1 MTIIDEIS
9 ICANQLANAGKKP
22 TVALVKAKLRQAVPL
37 PTLIS
42 TLKTWQHEP
51 DFITSNIS
59 QTNQVEPQKGTDDS
73 MLINSI
79 VNNAAIK
86 AYIEDIVSAQLV
98 DIKTEL
104 AELKN
109 NLADKLK

>member
-51 DFITSNIS
+51 DFITSITS
-59 QTNQVEPQKGTDDS
+59 QAKEIEPQKSTRDS
-73 MLINSI
+73 ELINSI
-79 VNNAAIK
+79 LNNAAIK
-86 AYIEDIVSAQLV
+86 AYIEGIVAAELV

-104 AELKN
+104 A
-109 NLADKLK
+109 KLKGNVKGKLS

>member
-51 DFITSNIS
+51 DFITSNTS
-59 QTNQVEPQKGTDDS
+59 QAKEIEPQKSTRDS
-73 MLINSI
+73 ELINSI
-79 VNNAAIK
+79 LNNAAIK
-86 AYIEDIVSAQLV
+86 AYIKGIVAAELV

-104 AELKN
+104 AELKGN
-109 NLADKLK
+109 VKGKLS

>member
-51 DFITSNIS
+51 DFITSDS
-59 QTNQVEPQKGTDDS
+59 SDVNQVEPQKGTEDKE
-73 MLINSI
+73 LIDSI
-79 VNNAAIK
+79 VNNAAIQ

-109 NLADKLK
+109 NLAGKLK

>member
-51 DFITSNIS
+51 DFITSNTS
-59 QTNQVEPQKGTDDS
+59 QAKEIEPRKDTNDNQ
-73 MLINSI
+73 LINSI
-79 VNNAAIK
+79 LNNATMK
-86 AYIEDIVSAQLV
+86 AYIEGIVAAELV

-104 AELKN
+104 AQLK
-109 NLADKLK
+109 AKLKGN

>member
-42 TLKTWQHEP
+42 TLKKMAT
-51 DFITSNIS
+51 
-59 QTNQVEPQKGTDDS
+59 
-73 MLINSI
+73 
-79 VNNAAIK
+79 
-86 AYIEDIVSAQLV
+86 
-98 DIKTEL
+98 
-104 AELKN
+104 
-109 NLADKLK
+109 

>member
-51 DFITSNIS
+51 DFIAANSS
-59 QTNQVEPQKGTDDS
+59 QTNQIEAQKSTEES
-73 MLINSI
+73 ELINSI

-86 AYIEDIVSAQLV
+86 AYIKNIVSAELL

-109 NLADKLK
+109 NLEGKLK

>member
-42 TLKTWQHEP
+42 TLKKWQHEP
-51 DFITSNIS
+51 DFITSNTS
-59 QTNQVEPQKGTDDS
+59 QAKEIEPQKSTDDS
-73 MLINSI
+73 ELINSI
-79 VNNAAIK
+79 VNNDAIK
-86 AYIEDIVSAQLV
+86 AYIEDIVSTELV

-109 NLADKLK
+109 NLEGKLK

>member
-51 DFITSNIS
+51 DFIAANSNQI
-59 QTNQVEPQKGTDDS
+59 NQIEAQKSTEES
-73 MLINSI
+73 ELINSI

-86 AYIEDIVSAQLV
+86 AYIENIVSAELL

-109 NLADKLK
+109 NLEGKLK

>member
-22 TVALVKAKLRQAVPL
+22 TVALVKAKLKQAVPL

-51 DFITSNIS
+51 DFIRVNTNEVKVEGS
-59 QTNQVEPQKGTDDS
+59 QKDTEDS
-73 MLINSI
+73 ELINLI
-79 VNNAAIK
+79 LNNPVIE
-86 AYIEDIVSAQLV
+86 AYIEGIVATQLV

-104 AELKN
+104 AALKK
-109 NLADKLK
+109 KL

>member
-51 DFITSNIS
+51 DFIAANSS
-59 QTNQVEPQKGTDDS
+59 QTNQIEAQKSTEES
-73 MLINSI
+73 ELINSI

-86 AYIEDIVSAQLV
+86 AYIENIVSAELL

-109 NLADKLK
+109 NLEGKLK

>member
-22 TVALVKAKLRQAVPL
+22 TVALVKAKLKQAVPL

-51 DFITSNIS
+51 DFIKVNTNEVKAVAS
-59 QTNQVEPQKGTDDS
+59 QKDTEDS
-73 MLINSI
+73 ELINLI
-79 VNNAAIK
+79 LNNPVIE
-86 AYIEDIVSAQLV
+86 AYIEGIVAAQLV

-104 AELKN
+104 AALKE
-109 NLADKLK
+109 KL

>member
-22 TVALVKAKLRQAVPL
+22 TVALVKAKLKQAVPL

-51 DFITSNIS
+51 DFIRVNTNEVKVDGS
-59 QTNQVEPQKGTDDS
+59 QKDTEDS
-73 MLINSI
+73 ELINLI
-79 VNNAAIK
+79 LNNPVIE
-86 AYIEDIVSAQLV
+86 AYIEGIVATQLV

-104 AELKN
+104 AALKK
-109 NLADKLK
+109 KL

>member
-22 TVALVKAKLRQAVPL
+22 TVALVKAKLKQAVPL

-51 DFITSNIS
+51 DFIKVNTNEVKAVAS
-59 QTNQVEPQKGTDDS
+59 QKDTEDS
-73 MLINSI
+73 ELINLI
-79 VNNAAIK
+79 LNNPVIE
-86 AYIEDIVSAQLV
+86 AYIEGIVAAQLV

-104 AELKN
+104 AALKE
-109 NLADKLK
+109 KP

>member
-51 DFITSNIS
+51 DFIAANSS
-59 QTNQVEPQKGTDDS
+59 QTNQIEAQKSTEES
-73 MLINSI
+73 ELINSI

-86 AYIEDIVSAQLV
+86 AYIEDIVSAELL

-109 NLADKLK
+109 NLEGKLK

>member
-51 DFITSNIS
+51 DFIAANSS
-59 QTNQVEPQKGTDDS
+59 QTNQIEPQKSTEES
-73 MLINSI
+73 ELINSI

-86 AYIEDIVSAQLV
+86 AYIEDIVSAELV

-109 NLADKLK
+109 NLEGKLK

>member
-51 DFITSNIS
+51 DFIAANSS
-59 QTNQVEPQKGTDDS
+59 QTNQIEAQKSTEES
-73 MLINSI
+73 ELINSI

-86 AYIEDIVSAQLV
+86 AYIENIVSAELL

-109 NLADKLK
+109 NLDGKLK